1 MGSIHGKSH
10 KAIKL
15 FKHQFGALQVY
26 WIYASR
32 INNEGVAW
40 PSLNGLAT
48 DTGMNKKTVHAA
60 RKWLVEH
67 RALSVV
73 KKYVPPDWRKLSE
86 DKCKELLRSHSRTQ
100 YFRITGY
107 ILDDAGEKFDLLYF
121 PGNEQSE
128 IEYEKPNTNGLQS
141 VHDTPSNVVYGIH
154 GVPGTPE
161 LSTSKSHLDSI
172 EESFALGSATQHLPD
187 NQDSSPAVAET
198 PKRTPRSESKQTI
211 PAGQM
216 NPMKDA
222 IAAAFGWEWSTMTKT
237 NIGMIQKVARELCE
251 AGYAPADVA
260 GIYQHCKNQKFDT
273 FTPVALTKHAADWKT
288 KVKQAEAR
296 RQPAARP
303 VQAQTEQGEDFYTTR
318 AFIQRTLL
326 RTPVEKRRESPHI
339 WRSGVSDAYLKANG
353 LVWDDVNVMPVPAT
367 GGEAR

>member
-1 MGSIHGKSH
+1 MQMTGFNSPNYTQTPNDLFDSIMKRLSESEL
-10 KAIKL
+10 KVAMAIVRKT
-15 FKHQFGALQVY
+15 FGY
-26 WIYASR
+26 
-32 INNEGVAW
+32 
-40 PSLNGLAT
+40 
-48 DTGMNKKTVHAA
+48 H
-60 RKWLVEH
+60 
-67 RALSVV
+67 
-73 KKYVPPDWRKLSE
+73 KKYDAVSLSQLE
-86 DKCKELLRSHSRTQ
+86 EMTGLSRSACSVGVSSLIAMGLVKIVGTGKRGVSIYELVVNS
-100 YFRITGY
+100 Y
-107 ILDDAGEKFDLLYF
+107 
-121 PGNEQSE
+121 QSE
-128 IEYEKPNTNGLQS
+128 IATSQTADYTEIATSTGSNLLPTKEKVKKEKKN
-141 VHDTPSNVVYGIH
+141 
-154 GVPGTPE
+154 
-161 LSTSKSHLDSI
+161 KDS
-172 EESFALGSATQHLPD
+172 APVGATQHLPD
-187 NQDSSPAVAET
+187 HQDSSPVVAEP
-198 PKRTPRSESKQTI
+198 PKRTTRSESKQTI

-288 KVKQAEAR
+288 KAKQAEAR

-326 RTPVEKRRESPHI
+326 RTPVEKRRESPQI
-339 WRSGVSDAYLKANG
+339 WRNGVSDAYLKANG

-367 GGEAR
+367 RGEAR